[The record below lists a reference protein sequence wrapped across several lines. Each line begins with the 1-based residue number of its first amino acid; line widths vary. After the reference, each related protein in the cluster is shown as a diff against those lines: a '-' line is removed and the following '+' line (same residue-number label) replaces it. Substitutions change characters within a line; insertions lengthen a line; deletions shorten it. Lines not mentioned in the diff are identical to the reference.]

1 MHHTFSSGFLC
12 PSEHNHGVNFPNSK
26 GRSILKTSYF
36 SIIGQDGINTV
47 VIICVQEV
55 EVKRCFRATAVVVP
69 KGVFEKLRCHSD
81 LGTLVFL
88 GIVPPAGGT

>member
-1 MHHTFSSGFLC
+1 M
-12 PSEHNHGVNFPNSK
+12 NFPNSK

-55 EVKRCFRATAVVVP
+55 EVKSCLRATAVVVP
-69 KGVFEKLRCHSD
+69 KGLFEKLRCHSD
-81 LGTLVFL
+81 LGTPVFL
-88 GIVPPAGGT
+88 GIVPPRGRYLINVYTGRLRPEVQPLTL